1 MFSVRKSWYRFSEKA
16 LRAHLT
22 DTLGW
27 PSDMVDRMAQQIHD
41 DKQAQRKVKVK
52 EGHVYNAW
60 QLLLASARAEA
71 ANVRVLKSQTKMLGV
86 EQPARWATLCA
97 YETCIISTIEK
108 LRKVQDAGEHT
119 PMQFVEFL
127 QREVGRTIP
136 NDGTFWV
143 DYVKPA
149 DKRKITAMFNALPQ
163 PSRGKKKTP
172 FERRIPMALHMAK
185 RQALAKNIDSA
196 EQATQTALSMNPD
209 SFTTDELHA
218 DLEKIYRARY
228 VLENTPKNAP
238 LPARWQALK

>member
-1 MFSVRKSWYRFSEKA
+1 MFSVRKTWYRFSEKA
-16 LRAHLT
+16 LRTHLT
-22 DTLGW
+22 DNLGW
-27 PSDMVDRMAQQIHD
+27 PSDMVDSMAQQIHD
-41 DKQAQRKVKVK
+41 DKQARRKVKIK

-71 ANVRVLKSQTKMLGV
+71 ANVRVLKSQTKMLGI

-97 YETCIISTIEK
+97 YEACISSTIEK

-119 PMQFVEFL
+119 PAQFVEFL

-163 PSRGKKKTP
+163 PARGKKKTP
-172 FERRIPMALHMAK
+172 FERRIPMALHMLK
-185 RQALAKNIDSA
+185 RKTLNDQIDSA

-218 DLEKIYRARY
+218 DLKKIYRARY
-228 VLENTPKNAP
+228 VLDTLPKNAP